1 MSDAWI
7 NDIDLADYGFVM
19 GQDAG
24 HAESPQFSDPTA
36 ALLGALGP
44 TWLMEPTQAA
54 PRRLVVGGNVKAS
67 TAALY
72 RAAIDQIKGIATQGA
87 VRVRFADHTD
97 QEFRDCRLV
106 DFKAVPR
113 AALLSNLA
121 GDVVMT
127 FEAADPLR
135 YDVNP
140 QGIPLSTSRAALPVG
155 TAPSFPLIRIH
166 GGGATVTGPIVAT
179 MRNAAGDSVQTFT
192 ISTTSLSGGVLG
204 ANDYIDVDCAR
215 IRMLKSI
222 GGTQT
227 DATALW
233 SSGDFF
239 VIRPADAS
247 WELLEYPTLEL
258 SAAAGSPVGVCTYA
272 RAWL

>member
-24 HAESPQFSDPTA
+24 HAESPQFSDPSA
-36 ALLGALGP
+36 ALLGALGA
-44 TWLMEPTQAA
+44 TWLSEPTQAA
-54 PRRLVVGGNVKAS
+54 PRRIVVGGNVKQAS
-67 TAALY
+67 AALY
-72 RAAIDQIKGIATQGA
+72 RAAIDQVKGLATQGA

-121 GDVVMT
+121 GDVVMQ

-140 QGIPLSTSRAALPVG
+140 QGIPLSTSRASLPIG

-166 GGGATVTGPIVAT
+166 GGGATVTGPIVIT
-179 MRNAAGDSVQTFT
+179 VRNAGGDSVQTFT
-192 ISTTSLSGGVLG
+192 ISVTSLSGSVLG
-204 ANDYIDVDCAR
+204 ANDYIDIDGTR
-215 IRMLKSI
+215 IRMVKSLA
-222 GGTQT
+222 GTQS
-227 DATALW
+227 DGGALW
-233 SSGDFF
+233 SAGDFP
-239 VIRPADAS
+239 VIRPADGN
-247 WELLEYPTLEL
+247 WELLEYPTMEL
-258 SAAAGSPVGVCTYA
+258 SANSGTPVGLCTYA